1 MKKTEVIEAI
11 AEQTGVSRAQ
21 AKEGMEM
28 LIGFIQTGLRKE
40 GRFAVSGLGT
50 FSVGKRAARTGRNPA
65 TGEKLKIKATKTA
78 KFRAAPDLKAAAA
91 KFKG

>member
-1 MKKTEVIEAI
+1 VKKSEMIEAI
-11 AEQTGVSRAQ
+11 AEKTGVSKVQ
-21 AKEGMEM
+21 AKGSMDM
-28 LIGFIQTGLRKE
+28 LVDFIKAGLRKD

-50 FSVGKRAARTGRNPA
+50 FSVGKRAARIGRNPM

-78 KFRAAPDLKAAAA
+78 KFKAAPDLKEAAN

>member
-1 MKKTEVIEAI
+1 MIEAI
-11 AEQTGVSRAQ
+11 AEETGVTKVQ
-21 AKEGMEM
+21 AKASMDM
-28 LIGFIQTGLRKE
+28 LIEFIKTGLRKE

-50 FSVGKRAARTGRNPA
+50 FTVGKRAARIGRNPM

-78 KFRAAPDLKAAAA
+78 KFKAAPDLKEAAN

>member
-1 MKKTEVIEAI
+1 MIEAI
-11 AEQTGVSRAQ
+11 ADKTGVTKVQ
-21 AKEGMEM
+21 AKASMDM
-28 LIGFIQTGLRKE
+28 LIEFVKAGLRKD

-50 FSVGKRAARTGRNPA
+50 FSVGKRAARVGRNPM

-78 KFRAAPDLKAAAA
+78 KFKASPDLKEAAN

>member
-1 MKKTEVIEAI
+1 MKKTEIIDAI
-11 AEQTGVSRAQ
+11 AAQTGITRAQ

-28 LIGFIQTGLRKE
+28 LIGFIHTGMRKE

-50 FSVGKRAARTGRNPA
+50 FSVGKRAARVGRNPA
-65 TGEKLKIKATKTA
+65 TGESIKIKASKTA
-78 KFRAAPDLKAAAA
+78 KFRAAPDLKEAAS